1 MQFWCSATGQPWTW
15 AWRAYPGAWLFA
27 ALLVVLYVAIRRRS
41 GVHPWPAW
49 RTLLF
54 GLGLLAAWSAVDWPI
69 GALGSGYLLSLHEV
83 QYLLLGIIAPALLW
97 LSLPAEVTLGVPA
110 ASRTGRLL
118 RFLAAP
124 LPALVAYT
132 LALVLTHLPPL
143 SDALMPTQL
152 GSLAIDLAWLFAG
165 LWYWWVVVAPEG
177 INRVRAPLRIA
188 YLFGSTLL
196 PTVPAAFITF
206 AKYPLYRLY
215 ELAPPVVGWSATSDQ
230 VTAGI
235 IMKLGADPIIWLAMG
250 IVFFRWS
257 SAEGDKPPA

>member
-15 AWRAYPGAWLFA
+15 AWRAYPGAWLFV
-27 ALLVVLYVAIRRRS
+27 ALLVALYLLIRRRS
-41 GVHPWPAW
+41 GVAWPAW
-49 RTLLF
+49 RTGVF
-54 GLGLLAAWSAVDWPI
+54 ALGVVAVWAAIDWPI

-83 QYLLLGIIAPALLW
+83 QYLLLGLIGPVLLW
-97 LSLPAEVTLGVPA
+97 LGLPAAVTLGVSAESTP
-110 ASRTGRLL
+110 GRAL
-118 RFLAAP
+118 RFLAHP

-132 LALVLTHLPPL
+132 LGLVVTHFPPL

-152 GSLAIDLAWLFAG
+152 GSLAIDLTWLLAG
-165 LWYWWVVVAPEG
+165 LWFWWVVVAPEG
-177 INRVRAPLRIA
+177 INRVRAPLRMV

-196 PTVPAAFITF
+196 PTVPAAFLTF
-206 AKYPLYRLY
+206 AHYPLYRLY
-215 ELAPPVVGWSATSDQ
+215 ELAPPVAGIAATTDQ

-257 SAEGDKPPA
+257 KAEGDKHPV